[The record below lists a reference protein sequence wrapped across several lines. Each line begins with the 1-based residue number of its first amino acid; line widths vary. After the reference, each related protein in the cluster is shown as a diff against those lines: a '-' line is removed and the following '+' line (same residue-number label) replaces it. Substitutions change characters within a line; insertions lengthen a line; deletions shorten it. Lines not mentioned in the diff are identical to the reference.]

1 MTGMAYICLLG
12 ILALFVLG
20 MAWIWTRRARVQPL
34 SPMVARELLQALE
47 GYIFVFSPQ
56 GRLLWATPEARG
68 EFHIPDDALRK
79 PVTMASVFEAYPALA
94 NWVLRPA
101 TPRPVDTLVRV
112 ETNAGIRYWHVR
124 LVGVPWKGNSLAK
137 LIYLR
142 DVTRR
147 QEATDRLHLRLQQ
160 TRWVA
165 RLLELTFRPEPL
177 ETTLQEALKI
187 FLQPLENF
195 RVRAVALYGYDEDTQ
210 SFHLLA
216 TLGLSQEHF
225 QEYIPGARLPDMETG
240 PQEGRFCLR
249 EPLPLASWVFPLHLG
264 QTPQGL
270 LWLATESPEAPT
282 PAQQAVFHQA
292 AHLLT
297 LMLRSKALFQDRL
310 RLGQAFEHDVDGLL
324 IFRLSDG
331 QPVFGNPA
339 VERLT
344 GKPWTSPELSR
355 TFLQLLG
362 PWDEVVQQLRSG
374 AYLERL
380 HEHVVDNGV
389 RILRLQAFAVTVPP
403 DEQPS
408 YGVLT
413 FQDLTEHEGL
423 IRQLRKHTDFIEHL
437 LRMSQAMLEGRM
449 RMVDVLRRILQT
461 TQAMVEAEGGTL
473 ILIDEQRIPYSVFTG
488 TELFPPGAFTRHA
501 LQEGLAGWVLEQR
514 SGTLVVDTH
523 QDRRWLDGGWQEW
536 RSALC
541 VPIFYGDA
549 PLAVLTLTHG
559 RPGHFTD
566 EHLRLM
572 EAAADIMALALYTAR
587 LYEDQYFLTQ
597 QLAAAKEEAEVLQRK
612 QAHLFRLLFQTLH
625 PAVVQAQQEWT
636 QLWRTLARRGET
648 LSQDLLHLWET
659 WREAERYLA
668 SFEGWIEEPTVPF
681 DRTLV
686 NVVALVQELARLL
699 GPWME
704 QRHGHL
710 HITHPRDLSI
720 TSHEDGLF
728 YLLFH
733 VVYHLG
739 LRGSR
744 PQIELRVQRAGTS
757 GAHFIVEH
765 RHWVL
770 SPEEEERWQQWLKAP
785 KALGEMPEDLPL
797 PPVVASLA
805 RRLNARVMLERKSP
819 QSTAVRL
826 TFPGLTSSGGAG
838 PRADNRLPDR

>member
-1 MTGMAYICLLG
+1 MTGMVYVYLLG
-12 ILALFVLG
+12 ALALFALG
-20 MAWIWTRRARVQPL
+20 IAWLWTRRSRVRSL
-34 SPMVARELLQALE
+34 SPRTAHELLQALE
-47 GYIFVFSPQ
+47 GYIFVFSPE
-56 GRLLWATPEARG
+56 GRLLWATPEAPAQ
-68 EFHIPDDALRK
+68 FHILDEALGQ
-79 PVTMASVFEAYPALA
+79 PVTMTSVFEEYPTLA

-101 TPRPVDTLVRV
+101 TSRPVDTLVRV
-112 ETNAGIRYWHVR
+112 ETGSGIRYWHVR

-160 TRWVA
+160 TRWVS

-177 ETTLQEALKI
+177 ETSLQEALKI

-195 RVRAVALYGYDEDTQ
+195 RVRAVALYGYDEDTR

-264 QTPQGL
+264 QAPQGL
-270 LWLATESPEAPT
+270 LWLATETPEAPT
-282 PAQQAVFHQA
+282 PAQREVFHQA

-331 QPVFGNPA
+331 QPVFGNLA

-344 GKPWTSPELSR
+344 GKPWTTPALSR

-362 PWDEVVQQLRSG
+362 TWEDVVQQLQNG

-380 HEHVVDNGV
+380 HEHILDDGV
-389 RILRLQAFAVTVPP
+389 RILRFQAFAVTVPP

-423 IRQLRKHTDFIEHL
+423 IRQLRRHTDFIEHL

-449 RMVDVLRRILQT
+449 RMVDVLGRILQT

-473 ILIDEQRIPYSVFTG
+473 ILIDEQRIPYSVFAG
-488 TELFPPGAFTRHA
+488 NELFPPGAFTRRV
-501 LQEGLAGWVLEQR
+501 LWEGLAGWVLEQR

-523 QDRRWLDGGWQEW
+523 QDRRWLNGGEQEW
-536 RSALC
+536 RSALG
-541 VPIFYGDA
+541 VPIFYGDT

-597 QLAAAKEEAEVLQRK
+597 QLAAAKEESEVLQRK
-612 QAHLFRLLFQTLH
+612 QVHLFRLLFRTLH
-625 PAVVQAQQEWT
+625 PAVIQAQEEWT
-636 QLWRTLARRGET
+636 RLWRTLARRGER
-648 LSQDLLHLWET
+648 LSEDLLHLWET
-659 WREAERYLA
+659 WREAERHLA
-668 SFEGWIEEPTVPF
+668 SFEGWVKEEEKAFPF
-681 DRTLV
+681 DRASV
-686 NVVALVQELARLL
+686 SVIALVRELARLL
-699 GPWME
+699 RPWLE

-710 HITHPRDLSI
+710 QVTHPHDLHITA
-720 TSHEDGLF
+720 HEDGLF

-739 LRGSR
+739 LRGSH
-744 PQIELRVQRAGTS
+744 PQIELRVQREGTS
-757 GAHFIVEH
+757 GVRFAIQH
-765 RHWVL
+765 RQWVL
-770 SPEEEERWQQWLKAP
+770 SPEEERRWRQWVEAP
-785 KALGEMPEDLPL
+785 GVHREMPEDLPL
-797 PPVVASLA
+797 PPVVASLV
-805 RRLNARVMLERKSP
+805 RRLSGWMDLESEP
-819 QSTAVRL
+819 SQGTVVRFR
-826 TFPGLTSSGGAG
+826 FPG
-838 PRADNRLPDR
+838 